1 MRVLAVG
8 AHPDDLEL
16 LCGGTLARFVRE
28 GHEVTMAHVSLGDRG
43 SFEHSAAEIAA
54 IRRGEAE
61 RAAEVIGAHH
71 MTLGLSDGL
80 VSAAD
85 QTQRNLAI
93 DLIRSMKPDVIIT
106 HAPNDYMADHNETS
120 RLMLDASHI
129 ATLPLVETAHPAH
142 AVVAPVIFMDTLAGV
157 AFQPTEYVDI
167 TEDVDRKL
175 EALRCHKSQLQ
186 WLLDH
191 DGVDIIEQTR
201 TVAAFRGYQSGVR
214 YAEGFAPCLTWL
226 RARPFRLLP

>member
-71 MTLGLSDGL
+71 MTLELSDGL

-142 AVVAPVIFMDTLAGV
+142 TVVAPVIFMDTLAGV